1 MKKKFLA
8 VLLAC
13 MIAASVVPA
22 AVSAEDSAVNQ
33 IPASTLEPAV
43 VSDGQ
48 DTVTFNSEQTVTTE
62 EQLKE
67 AVAQGNS
74 VITLG
79 SDITLNSKLTVA
91 QNVTINGAG
100 YKLLADFSSVDSII
114 EINAGDKMV
123 TISNIVLE
131 NITNAKHAI
140 NVYKST
146 NVTLGTITVKNL
158 NSGLGLLVN
167 ASKVTATGDW
177 LFENNVWGDNLLTAN
192 AINVGWGQNISDMQ
206 ICEFDAS
213 SAKLNGVARIYTDH
227 GDVERAVLFQNLLLV
242 LRVIMLRQP

>member
-22 AVSAEDSAVNQ
+22 AVSANDGQTVSG
-33 IPASTLEPAV
+33 PV
-43 VSDGQ
+43 VSDDVSVG
-48 DTVTFNSEQTVTTE
+48 DTGVDFEDGEFADEADGVVKTE
-62 EQLKE
+62 DELRT
-67 AVAQGNS
+67 AVAQEGS

-100 YKLLADFSSVDSII
+100 YKLLANFSSVDSII

-146 NVTLGTITVKNL
+146 NVTLDTITVKNL

-167 ASKVTATGDW
+167 ASKVTATGD
-177 LFENNVWGDNLLTAN
+177 
-192 AINVGWGQNISDMQ
+192 
-206 ICEFDAS
+206 
-213 SAKLNGVARIYTDH
+213 
-227 GDVERAVLFQNLLLV
+227 
-242 LRVIMLRQP
+242 